1 MLKSN
6 QIVSLKST
14 RPKLRPIEIKQE
26 IIGKEDINIEL
37 FKKGFEVLISSLARP
52 AINIFIK
59 SPRAKINRFKM
70 IQEYQ

>member
-26 IIGKEDINIEL
+26 IIKDPKNPQWRKFNSGIALNK
-37 FKKGFEVLISSLARP
+37 
-52 AINIFIK
+52 
-59 SPRAKINRFKM
+59 
-70 IQEYQ
+70 